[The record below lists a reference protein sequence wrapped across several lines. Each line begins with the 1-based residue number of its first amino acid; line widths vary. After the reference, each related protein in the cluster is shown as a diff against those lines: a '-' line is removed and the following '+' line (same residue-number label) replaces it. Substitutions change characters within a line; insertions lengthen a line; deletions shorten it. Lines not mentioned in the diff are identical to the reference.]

1 MNTGRDFLI
10 MLNSLPQMHLK
21 LPQKEEATVDLI
33 GNKIAD
39 KITKIS
45 RSSPQNNSEMI
56 RNETEN
62 IKHDKVIPKE
72 RYISPE
78 GRHKVT
84 DDLRLI

>member
-10 MLNSLPQMHLK
+10 MLNNLPQMHLK

-45 RSSPQNNSEMI
+45 RSLPQNNSEMI